1 MVVNFCVAWSN
12 HCQIYHVANSLYLV
26 GLCNGGNS
34 PVITHFQ
41 LLVLILLSLERLKRI
56 ENG

>member
-1 MVVNFCVAWSN
+1 MLVNFCVAWSN
-12 HCQIYHVANSLYLV
+12 HYQIYHVANSLYLV

-41 LLVLILLSLERLKRI
+41 LLVLILLSEREI
-56 ENG
+56 EKEN